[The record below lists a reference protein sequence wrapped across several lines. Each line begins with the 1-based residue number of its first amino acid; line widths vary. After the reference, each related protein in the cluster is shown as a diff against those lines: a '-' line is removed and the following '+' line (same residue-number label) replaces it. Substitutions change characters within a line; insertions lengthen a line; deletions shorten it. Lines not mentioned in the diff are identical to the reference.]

1 MPFSRQMD
9 KQTVVCPKNGM
20 LVLERN
26 KLTSYENTRRNLKH
40 ILSLLSE
47 RRQCDATQC
56 MITMI

>member
-1 MPFSRQMD
+1 MD